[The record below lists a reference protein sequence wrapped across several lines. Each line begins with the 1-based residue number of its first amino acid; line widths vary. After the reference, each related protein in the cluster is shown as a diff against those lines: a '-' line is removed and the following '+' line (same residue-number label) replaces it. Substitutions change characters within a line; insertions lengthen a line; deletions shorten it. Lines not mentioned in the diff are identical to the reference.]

1 MGGSQEWPH
10 VDGIE
15 EQQTW
20 RPEQLWLVASNKQ
33 TKRGLPCVD
42 GQNNE
47 GRKGQLAEQSSSF
60 FIFVFFPWLTHR
72 IERDGSKFYV
82 RPTFN

>member
-20 RPEQLWLVASNKQ
+20 HPEQLWPVASNKQ
-33 TKRGLPCVD
+33 TKK
-42 GQNNE
+42 E
-47 GRKGQLAEQSSSF
+47 GSLVWMDKIMKAAK
-60 FIFVFFPWLTHR
+60 V
-72 IERDGSKFYV
+72 
-82 RPTFN
+82 N